1 MADNRLFPDISGN
14 PIGWSTVAPYR
25 RDSGQTV
32 SAMPLEDSRGPIE
45 RTVAKLRE
53 YDGPY
58 MTKKMLREFLAA
70 GLSGPMGMEK
80 VARGRYDAGDLTPMV
95 NDLVPAM
102 LPSSALS
109 LTSAPAANALLTL
122 GGRNSLTFPHDKL
135 RFAEKMERA
144 GARPETIWKGY
155 GLMRDKAGNW
165 RYEIPD
171 EGMRLWVTEGAPL
184 SYDQVGFFTNANP
197 LAASTYTSPQFG
209 NKAKISD
216 VMDHPELFRAYP
228 HLADT
233 QIKHMPL
240 FSQAD
245 GMYLPDSKAI
255 ALAGNH
261 LERLPKVMAHE
272 LQHGIQHFEEAPI
285 GGNPRQFLPKNFT
298 QDQQDFELLRKKFED
313 ALAAKGRPSTDL
325 YELPYLATG
334 PATKRAKRIMS
345 ELQQQDPAF
354 YKLLQDYAQK
364 ELKIREAQNIAY
376 DKYRS
381 LAGEQEAEAV
391 ANRIHLDRRGRVE
404 IPFWNDFT
412 VPMNNQLLGD
422 VLPW

>member
-14 PIGWSTVAPYR
+14 PVGWSTVAPYR

-32 SAMPLEDSRGPIE
+32 SAMPLEDPRGPLE
-45 RTVAKLRE
+45 RTVAQLRA

-80 VARGRYDAGDLTPMV
+80 VARGRYDVGDLTPMV

-171 EGMRLWVTEGAPL
+171 EGMRLWVTDGYPATREQA
-184 SYDQVGFFTNANP
+184 GFFTKDGV
-197 LAASTYTSPQFG
+197 LAPTTYTTPNFG
-209 NKAKISD
+209 PKTKISD
-216 VMDHPELFRAYP
+216 VMEHPELFRAYP

-233 QIKHMPL
+233 QIRHMPL

-255 ALAGNH
+255 AIAGNH
-261 LERLPKVMAHE
+261 LETLPKVMAHE
-272 LQHGIQHFEEAPI
+272 LQHGIQHFEEVPI
-285 GGNPRQFLPKNFT
+285 GGNPQQYLPKNFAK
-298 QDQQDFELLRKKFED
+298 DQQDLELLRKKFED
-313 ALAAKGRPSTDL
+313 ALTRTGRPSKDL
-325 YELPYLATG
+325 YELPYLATTNS
-334 PATKRAKRIMS
+334 ARAKRIMG
-345 ELQQQDPAF
+345 LIQQDDPEF
-354 YKLLQDYAQK
+354 YKLLQAYAKK
-364 ELKIREAQNIAY
+364 ELKLREQKNTAY
-376 DKYRS
+376 DAYRS

-404 IPFWNDFT
+404 IPFWNNFT

-422 VLPW
+422 VIPW